1 MNPIA
6 ASTRWRP
13 RPRGRRWSETDS
25 PADDIAPKKIRVKVC
40 CISSSRS
47 QLPALSTARDSLH
60 DGREGRALLLLA
72 EPRAAQDR
80 RPLVN
85 HDPAVVRLTD
95 DLEEGP
101 RGRAWA
107 FTQGSRSPLERRL
120 RSSCEASVLHPLEDR
135 LEEGLLPGEVV
146 VERPFVV
153 TRAPGHDRVEGGGGT
168 AATPLVF
175 ALHEWGWTP
184 SYAGAALFGV
194 VLGAIVLVVVRDSP
208 NPDHEL
214 DQIKVRA
221 LARSVRA
228 AWRTPG
234 TRLGLWS
241 HFSAQFG
248 ATVFALLWGYPFLV
262 AGQGLS
268 PKAAGILLM
277 LMTVTT
283 VVSSPLIGG
292 FVTKY
297 PFSRSTLILGIVF
310 SIMTVWAVVLL
321 WPGRAPLP
329 LLVVLVVI
337 TAVGGPGSLVGF
349 DLARTFNPPT
359 RLGSATGI
367 VNVGGFL
374 ASLSTVTPHRDHPRP
389 RGARRSEHLRR
400 GHLPGRH
407 VGPVP
412 RVGRRR
418 RPDPEVPAQ
427 DAQGAVGQRS
437 GRLCRPA
444 IRRDHHPLT
453 APRPHFWPPV
463 RAPGDIEG
471 FGARWVARSGVGGC
485 GLGGLAGPLT
495 CENAD
500 FVTYS

>member
-1 MNPIA
+1 MPVKAGLGDTGAVTRPATQFALGGRRAWIVYAASVSVYVLAVFHRSSLGVAGLLASERFDIA
-6 ASTRWRP
+6 ATQLSVFTMVQLLVYAAMQIPVGALLDRFGPKRLLLT
-13 RPRGRRWSETDS
+13 GVTMMTVAQLGFAFADS
-25 PADDIAPKKIRVKVC
+25 FVVGIAARVFVG
-40 CISSSRS
+40 IGDAMIFIPLLRLVALWFPPLRIPMVS
-47 QLPALSTARDSLH
+47 QLT
-60 DGREGRALLLLA
+60 
-72 EPRAAQDR
+72 
-80 RPLVN
+80 
-85 HDPAVVRLTD
+85 
-95 DLEEGP
+95 
-101 RGRAWA
+101 
-107 FTQGSRSPLERRL
+107 
-120 RSSCEASVLHPLEDR
+120 
-135 LEEGLLPGEVV
+135 GLLGQLGALV
-146 VERPFVV
+146 
-153 TRAPGHDRVEGGGGT
+153 
-168 AATPLVF
+168 AATPLVY
-175 ALHEWGWTP
+175 ALHTWGWTP

-194 VLGAIVLVVVRDSP
+194 VLAAIVLVVVRDSP

-283 VVSSPLIGG
+283 VVTSPLIGG

-329 LLVVLVVI
+329 LLVLLVVI

-374 ASLSTVTPHRDHPRP
+374 ASLSTVTLIGIILDRVAPGGPSTYDVDTFRAAMSVQYLVW
-389 RGARRSEHLRR
+389 GAGVVQILRYRRKTRR
-400 GHLPGRH
+400 ALKEG
-407 VGPVP
+407 
-412 RVGRRR
+412 
-418 RPDPEVPAQ
+418 DPEAY
-427 DAQGAVGQRS
+427 AALRAGE
-437 GRLCRPA
+437 A
-444 IRRDHHPLT
+444 ITP
-453 APRPHFWPPV
+453 
-463 RAPGDIEG
+463 
-471 FGARWVARSGVGGC
+471 
-485 GLGGLAGPLT
+485 
-495 CENAD
+495 
-500 FVTYS
+500 

>member
-1 MNPIA
+1 MPRGGGAGQWSVPGPPAQFPLGGRRAWVVYAASVSVYVLAVFHRSSLGVAGLLASERFDIA
-6 ASTRWRP
+6 ATQLSVFTMVQLLVYAAMQIPVGALLDRFGSKRLLLS
-13 RPRGRRWSETDS
+13 GVTLMTVAQLGFAYADS
-25 PADDIAPKKIRVKVC
+25 FTVGILARVFVG
-40 CISSSRS
+40 IGDAMIFIPLLRIVALWFPPLRIPMVS
-47 QLPALSTARDSLH
+47 QLT
-60 DGREGRALLLLA
+60 
-72 EPRAAQDR
+72 
-80 RPLVN
+80 
-85 HDPAVVRLTD
+85 
-95 DLEEGP
+95 
-101 RGRAWA
+101 
-107 FTQGSRSPLERRL
+107 
-120 RSSCEASVLHPLEDR
+120 
-135 LEEGLLPGEVV
+135 GLLGQLGALV
-146 VERPFVV
+146 
-153 TRAPGHDRVEGGGGT
+153 
-168 AATPLVF
+168 AATPLVY
-175 ALHEWGWTP
+175 ALHTWGWTP
-184 SYAGAALFGV
+184 SYRVAALLGV

-221 LARSVRA
+221 IARSVRA

-268 PKAAGILLM
+268 PSTAGTLLM

-310 SIMTVWAVVLL
+310 AIMTVWAVVLL

-329 LLVVLVVI
+329 LLVVLVVV

-374 ASLSTVTPHRDHPRP
+374 ASLSTVTLIGVILDRVAPGGPSTYDVDTFRLAMSVQYLVWGLGVVQILRY
-389 RGARRSEHLRR
+389 RRRARRHLEASDPDAYAALRA
-400 GHLPGRH
+400 
-407 VGPVP
+407 
-412 RVGRRR
+412 GRR
-418 RPDPEVPAQ
+418 
-427 DAQGAVGQRS
+427 
-437 GRLCRPA
+437 
-444 IRRDHHPLT
+444 T
-453 APRPHFWPPV
+453 AH
-463 RAPGDIEG
+463 
-471 FGARWVARSGVGGC
+471 
-485 GLGGLAGPLT
+485 
-495 CENAD
+495 
-500 FVTYS
+500 